1 MRATNLLA
9 IVLVV
14 VSAFAFLV
22 SETGCASVVPPS
34 GGPRD
39 SLPPVIIGV
48 SPENKTLNFNQK
60 EIKIAFDEY
69 VELNDIYKN
78 LIVSPLPKIMPDVT
92 RKLRVVTVKI
102 KDTLQPNTTYVY
114 NFANAIK
121 DLNEGNKGKDLL
133 YVVSTGNYIDSMEL
147 SGRVKMARTG
157 KADSTLSVMLYS
169 NLDDSAVVKE
179 RPRYVTT
186 VDSSG
191 IFFFRYLA
199 PGKYRLF
206 AMKDEGGSYLY
217 NGEQVFAFADSIVT
231 IAPEPP
237 APVIMWAYQAD
248 KPKEET
254 EPEENEIDRKE
265 KRLKYKNNLDAGKQD
280 LLSAFTMTFE
290 NPLKTF
296 DTSKMLL
303 SMDST
308 LKPVKGYR
316 FTMDSTARVVTM
328 NMAWTPD
335 TTYYLVLEKDFASD
349 SIDRQIVRKDTV
361 RFRTMSLNDYGQ
373 VKINFVNVDLNR
385 NPVLLINQ
393 GDVTVNSFPITASRI
408 IELKL
413 YKPGDYDMKVLY
425 DTNKNIKWD
434 PGQFFG
440 ERKQPELIV
449 DVERKLNVKP
459 NQWETDFELKEGR
472 DGIFR

>member
-1 MRATNLLA
+1 MRATKFLA
-9 IVLVV
+9 VVLVV
-14 VSAFAFLV
+14 VSAFAFLL

-39 SLPPVIIGV
+39 SLPPVIV
-48 SPENKTLNFNQK
+48 SVNPENETLNFNQK
-60 EIKIAFDEY
+60 EVKIEFDEY

-78 LIVSPLPKIMPDVT
+78 LIVSPLPKIMPEVT
-92 RKLRVVTVKI
+92 RKLRTVTVKI

-133 YVVSTGNYIDSMEL
+133 YVVSTGSYIDSMQL

-217 NGEQVFAFADSIVT
+217 NGEQIFAFADSVVT

-237 APVIMWAYQAD
+237 APVMLWAYEGEKRKED
-248 KPKEET
+248 TEYEPK
-254 EPEENEIDRKE
+254 EIDRKE
-265 KRLKYKNNLDAGKQD
+265 RRLKYTTNLESGRQD
-280 LLSAFTMTFE
+280 LLTAFTMKFE

-308 LKPVKGYR
+308 LVRAKGYKI
-316 FTMDSTARVVTM
+316 TLDSTATEVTI
-328 NMAWTPD
+328 NMPWVPD
-335 TTYYLVLEKDFASD
+335 TTYYLSLDKTFASD
-349 SIDRQIVRKDTV
+349 SIDRQIVRSDTV
-361 RFRTMSLNDYGQ
+361 QFRTKSLDDYGQ
-373 VKINFVNVDLNR
+373 VRVEFVDIDLSL

-393 GDVTVNSFPITASRI
+393 GDRTVNAFAVPASRA

-413 YKPGDYDMKVLY
+413 YNPGEYDMKILY
-425 DTNKNIKWD
+425 DRNKNLKWD
-434 PGQFFG
+434 AGQFFG
-440 ERKQPELIV
+440 ERRQPELIV
-449 DVERKLNVKP
+449 DIDRKLIVKP
-459 NQWETDFELKEGR
+459 NQWETTFEVKQGR
-472 DGIFR
+472 DGVLR

>member
-1 MRATNLLA
+1 MRAKNLLA
-9 IVLVV
+9 VILVLA
-14 VSAFAFLV
+14 SALAFLL

-34 GGPRD
+34 GGARD
-39 SLPPVIIGV
+39 SLPPVIV
-48 SPENKTLNFNQK
+48 SVNPENKTLNFKQK
-60 EIKIAFDEY
+60 EIKIEFDEY

-78 LIVSPLPKIMPDVT
+78 LIVSPLPKIMPDVS
-92 RKLRVVTVKI
+92 RKLRTVTVKI

-169 NLDDSAVVKE
+169 NLDDSAVMKE

-217 NGEQVFAFADSIVT
+217 NGEQIFAFADSVVT

-237 APVIMWAYQAD
+237 APVMLWAYQAE
-248 KPKEET
+248 KPKEEA
-254 EPEENEIDRKE
+254 EPGENEIDRKE
-265 KRLKYKNNLDAGKQD
+265 RRLKYKTTLEAGRQD

-296 DTSKMLL
+296 DTSKMRL
-303 SMDST
+303 SMDSLLT
-308 LKPVKGYR
+308 PAKGYKL
-316 FTMDSTARVVTM
+316 TLDSTARMVTM

-349 SIDRQIVRKDTV
+349 SIDRQIVRKDTLK
-361 RFRTMSLNDYGQ
+361 FRTKSLNDYGQ
-373 VKINFVNVDLNR
+373 VKINFVDIDLSR

-393 GDVTVNSFPITASRI
+393 GETTLNAFAIPANRT

-413 YKPGDYDMKVLY
+413 YNPGDYDMKILY
-425 DTNKNIKWD
+425 DTNKNLKWD
-434 PGQFFG
+434 AGQFFG
-440 ERKQPELIV
+440 ERRQPELIV
-449 DVERKLNVKP
+449 DIDRKLNVKP
-459 NQWETDFELKEGR
+459 NQWETDFEIKMGR
-472 DGIFR
+472 

>member
-1 MRATNLLA
+1 MRAKNLLA
-9 IVLVV
+9 IVLVLA
-14 VSAFAFLV
+14 SALAFLL

-39 SLPPVIIGV
+39 SLPPIIV
-48 SPENKTLNFNQK
+48 SVNPENQTLNFKQK
-60 EIKIAFDEY
+60 EIKIEFDEY

-78 LIVSPLPKIMPDVT
+78 LIVSPLPKIMPDVS
-92 RKLRVVTVKI
+92 RKLRTVTVKI

-133 YVVSTGNYIDSMEL
+133 YVVSTGTYIDSMEL
-147 SGRVKMARTG
+147 SGRVKIAKTG

-217 NGEQVFAFADSIVT
+217 NGEQIFAFADSVVT

-237 APVIMWAYQAD
+237 APVMLWAYQAE

-254 EPEENEIDRKE
+254 EPQENEIDRKE
-265 KRLKYKNNLDAGKQD
+265 RRLKYKTTLEAGKQD

-296 DTSKMLL
+296 DTSKMKL
-303 SMDST
+303 SMDSLLT
-308 LKPVKGYR
+308 PAKGYKL
-316 FTMDSTARVVTM
+316 TLDSTARIITM

-349 SIDRQIVRKDTV
+349 SIDRQIVRKDTL
-361 RFRTMSLNDYGQ
+361 RFRTKSLNDYGQ
-373 VKINFVNVDLNR
+373 VKINFVDIDLSR

-393 GDVTVNSFPITASRI
+393 GETTLNAFAIPANRI

-413 YKPGDYDMKVLY
+413 YNPGDYDMKILY
-425 DTNKNIKWD
+425 DTNKNLKWD
-434 PGQFFG
+434 AGQFFG
-440 ERKQPELIV
+440 ERRQPELIV
-449 DVERKLNVKP
+449 DIDRKLNVKP
-459 NQWETDFELKEGR
+459 NQWESDFEIKMGR
-472 DGIFR
+472 

>member
-1 MRATNLLA
+1 MRAKNLLA
-9 IVLVV
+9 VILVLA
-14 VSAFAFLV
+14 SALAFLL

-39 SLPPVIIGV
+39 SLPPVIV
-48 SPENKTLNFNQK
+48 SVNPENKTLNFKQK
-60 EIKIAFDEY
+60 EIKIEFDEY

-78 LIVSPLPKIMPDVT
+78 LIVSPLPKIMPDVS
-92 RKLRVVTVKI
+92 RKLRTVTVKI

-169 NLDDSAVVKE
+169 NLDDSAVMKE

-217 NGEQVFAFADSIVT
+217 NGEQIFAFADSVVT

-237 APVIMWAYQAD
+237 APVMLWAYQAE
-248 KPKEET
+248 KPKEEA
-254 EPEENEIDRKE
+254 EPGENEIDRKE
-265 KRLKYKNNLDAGKQD
+265 RRLKYKTTLEAGKQD

-296 DTSKMLL
+296 DTSKMRL
-303 SMDST
+303 SMDSLLT
-308 LKPVKGYR
+308 PAKGYKM
-316 FTMDSTARVVTM
+316 TLDSTARMVTM

-349 SIDRQIVRKDTV
+349 SIDRQIVRKDTLK
-361 RFRTMSLNDYGQ
+361 FRTKSLNDYGQ
-373 VKINFVNVDLNR
+373 VKINFVDIDLSR

-393 GDVTVNSFPITASRI
+393 GETTLNAFAIPANRI

-413 YKPGDYDMKVLY
+413 YNPGDYDMKILY
-425 DTNKNIKWD
+425 DTNKNLKWD
-434 PGQFFG
+434 AGQFFG
-440 ERKQPELIV
+440 ERRQPELIV
-449 DVERKLNVKP
+449 DIDRKLNVKP
-459 NQWETDFELKEGR
+459 NQWETDFEIKMGR
-472 DGIFR
+472 

>member
-1 MRATNLLA
+1 M
-9 IVLVV
+9 
-14 VSAFAFLV
+14 
-22 SETGCASVVPPS
+22 SVN
-34 GGPRD
+34 
-39 SLPPVIIGV
+39 
-48 SPENKTLNFNQK
+48 PENKTLNFKQK
-60 EIKIAFDEY
+60 EIKIEFDEY

-78 LIVSPLPKIMPDVT
+78 LIVSPLPKIMPDVS
-92 RKLRVVTVKI
+92 RKLRTVTVKI

-169 NLDDSAVVKE
+169 NLDDSAVMKE

-217 NGEQVFAFADSIVT
+217 NGEQIFAFADSVVT

-237 APVIMWAYQAD
+237 APVMLWAYQAE
-248 KPKEET
+248 KPKEEA
-254 EPEENEIDRKE
+254 EPGENEIDRKE
-265 KRLKYKNNLDAGKQD
+265 RRLKYKTTLEAGRQD

-296 DTSKMLL
+296 DTSKMRL
-303 SMDST
+303 SMDSLLT
-308 LKPVKGYR
+308 PAKGYKL
-316 FTMDSTARVVTM
+316 TLDSTARMVTM

-349 SIDRQIVRKDTV
+349 SIDRQIVRKDTLK
-361 RFRTMSLNDYGQ
+361 FRTKSLNDYGQ
-373 VKINFVNVDLNR
+373 VKINFVDIDLSR

-393 GDVTVNSFPITASRI
+393 GETTLNAFAIPANRT

-413 YKPGDYDMKVLY
+413 YNPGDYDMKILY
-425 DTNKNIKWD
+425 DTNKNLKWD
-434 PGQFFG
+434 AGQFFG
-440 ERKQPELIV
+440 ERRQPELIV
-449 DVERKLNVKP
+449 DIDRKLNVNPTSGK
-459 NQWETDFELKEGR
+459 QTLRLKW
-472 DGIFR
+472 DDNS

>member
-9 IVLVV
+9 IVLILA
-14 VSAFAFLV
+14 SAFALLLF
-22 SETGCASVVPPS
+22 ETGCASIVPPS

-39 SLPPVIIGV
+39 SLPPVIV
-48 SPENKTLNFNQK
+48 SVYPENETLNFTGK
-60 EIKIAFDEY
+60 EIKIEFDEY

-78 LIVSPLPKIMPDVT
+78 LIVSPLPKVMPDVS
-92 RKLRVVTVKI
+92 RKLRTVTVKI

-133 YVVSTGNYIDSMEL
+133 YVVSTGTYIDSMEL
-147 SGRVKMARTG
+147 SGRVKIAKTG

-179 RPRYVTT
+179 RPRYITT

-217 NGEQVFAFADSIVT
+217 NGEQIFAFADSVVT

-237 APVIMWAYQAD
+237 PPVMMWAYEAE
-248 KPKEET
+248 KVKEDT
-254 EPEENEIDRKE
+254 ELEEVELDRKE
-265 KRLKYKNNLDAGKQD
+265 RRLKYKNSLDAGKQD

-290 NPLKTF
+290 SPLKTF
-296 DTSKMLL
+296 DSSKMRL

-308 LKPVKGYR
+308 LTPVAGYKL
-316 FTMDSTARVVTM
+316 TLDSTARIITM
-328 NMAWTPD
+328 NMAWLPD

-361 RFRTMSLNDYGQ
+361 KFRTKSLNDYGQ
-373 VKINFVNVDLNR
+373 VKINFVDIDLDR

-393 GDVTVNSFPITASRI
+393 GDQTINAFAIPANRT

-413 YKPGDYDMKVLY
+413 YNPGDYDMKILY
-425 DTNKNIKWD
+425 DTNKNMKWD

-440 ERKQPELIV
+440 VRRQPELIV
-449 DVERKLNVKP
+449 DIDRKLNVKP
-459 NQWETDFELKEGR
+459 DQWETDFELKMEK
-472 DGIFR
+472 

>member
-1 MRATNLLA
+1 MRAKNLLA
-9 IVLVV
+9 IVLVL
-14 VSAFAFLV
+14 AAAIAFLL

-34 GGPRD
+34 GGPKD
-39 SLPPVIIGV
+39 SLPPIIV
-48 SPENKTLNFNQK
+48 SVNPDNETLNFNQK
-60 EIKIAFDEY
+60 EIKIEFDEY

-78 LIVSPLPKIMPDVT
+78 LIVSPLPKIMPEVT
-92 RKLRVVTVKI
+92 RKLRTVTVKI

-133 YVVSTGNYIDSMEL
+133 YVVSTGTYIDSMQL

-169 NLDDSAVVKE
+169 NLNDSAVVKE

-199 PGKYRLF
+199 PGQYRLF
-206 AMKDEGGSYLY
+206 AMKDEGGAYLY
-217 NGEQVFAFADSIVT
+217 NGEQIFAFADSIVT

-237 APVIMWAYQAD
+237 APVTMWAYQAE

-254 EPEENEIDRKE
+254 GPEENEIDRKE
-265 KRLKYKNNLDAGKQD
+265 KRLKYRTTLDAGKQD
-280 LLSAFTMTFE
+280 LLSAFKMTFE

-296 DTSKMLL
+296 DTSKIRL

-308 LKPVKGYR
+308 LSQAKGYKL
-316 FTMDSTARVVTM
+316 TLDSTARIVTM

-361 RFRTMSLNDYGQ
+361 KFKTKSLNDYGQ
-373 VKINFVNVDLNR
+373 VKITFVDIDLSR

-393 GDVTVNSFPITASRI
+393 GDVTLNSFAIPANRT

-413 YKPGDYDMKVLY
+413 FNPGDYDMKILY
-425 DTNKNIKWD
+425 DTNKNLKWD
-434 PGQFFG
+434 AGQFFG
-440 ERKQPELIV
+440 ERRQPELIV
-449 DVERKLNVKP
+449 DIDRKLNVKP
-459 NQWETDFELKEGR
+459 GQWETDFELKMGR
-472 DGIFR
+472 